1 MSVKSEILWHLL
13 EEITLLL
20 TILIKYELIS

>member
-20 TILIKYELIS
+20 TILILYELIS